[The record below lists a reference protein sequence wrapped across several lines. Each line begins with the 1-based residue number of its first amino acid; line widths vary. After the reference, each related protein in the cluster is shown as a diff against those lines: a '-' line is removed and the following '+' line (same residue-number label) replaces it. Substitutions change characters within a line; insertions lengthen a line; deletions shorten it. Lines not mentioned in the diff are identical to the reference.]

1 MVTMIMIYWNYAI
14 LLQMTYKYGGKAI
27 SASVV
32 PITSWFI
39 ASLTGAR
46 ACLSFWSVTFQS
58 ELGLGLDLGWQVA

>member
-1 MVTMIMIYWNYAI
+1 MICLNYAMV
-14 LLQMTYKYGGKAI
+14 LQMTYKYGGKAI

-46 ACLSFWSVTFQS
+46 ACLSSWSIPFQS
-58 ELGLGLDLGWQVA
+58 GLGLGFDIGRQVT